1 MKPLAVLVS
10 AASLGL
16 LVFANVASASSSA
29 KPTAVS
35 LLTAANHDAL
45 AGGAVHEVAK
55 VSLGTRAST
64 EVNDVG
70 TDEGHQ
76 VISLS
81 NGATTAVLA
90 FESLKVAYTEGNK
103 LGLETY
109 FGFPAA
115 DATIYAQKWM
125 KITPTSAAWNAVTT
139 ATTLESDFTFL
150 LHVKSPILSARTS
163 RVDGQQ
169 VFKVSGHLPASGKTP
184 AAAVVLYLSDGA
196 KPLPVQM
203 IQTIPNGH
211 LLVNWTR
218 WGQPLHLSQPAHSV
232 PLP

>member
-1 MKPLAVLVS
+1 MLSALATLPAAGSTTPSAIALLVS
-10 AASLGL
+10 A
-16 LVFANVASASSSA
+16 N
-29 KPTAVS
+29 K
-35 LLTAANHDAL
+35 DAL

-55 VSLGTRAST
+55 VSLGSRASN

-139 ATTLESDFTFL
+139 ATTLQSDFTFL
-150 LHVKSPILSARTS
+150 PHVKSPIVSAHVST
-163 RVDGQQ
+163 VDGQR

-184 AAAVVLYLSDGA
+184 AATVVLYLSDGA

-203 IQTIPNGH
+203 IQSIPNGH
-211 LLVNWTR
+211 LLVNWTK